1 MVSTSLTP
9 SLPLGQGPAVKFK
22 ESETKAAAE
31 VSPELSTQ
39 VCSEQGRVF
48 RESQAVV
55 NWGGEG
61 GSPEETQ
68 EGHRLRTRWPPF
80 LMAHKDQ
87 RT

>member
-61 GSPEETQ
+61 GSEGRWTWSGGSEVTKTQ
-68 EGHRLRTRWPPF
+68 EVGG
-80 LMAHKDQ
+80 Q
-87 RT
+87 REG